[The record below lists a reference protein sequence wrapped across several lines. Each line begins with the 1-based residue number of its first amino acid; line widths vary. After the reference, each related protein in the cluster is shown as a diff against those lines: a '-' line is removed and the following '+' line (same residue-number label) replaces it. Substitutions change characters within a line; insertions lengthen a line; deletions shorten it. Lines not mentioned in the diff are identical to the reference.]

1 MPIYSHKY
9 SGFIADVANIDF
21 KRCDGTVQSCST
33 ATASAMN
40 PTANSLS
47 ITGGQ
52 GQYPIGFIDTDRGL
66 ECSFTNA
73 MFDGDMF
80 EVANA
85 GMAVDG
91 DSYTLETKKYSVVT
105 GSMIELPFEVDVNS
119 IYIRGLTLTTG
130 ETLDAGKFSAA
141 VNTPAEGEAK
151 TTTLTLN
158 STDASVGDE
167 VVVSYK
173 RRIAS
178 AHDIVVNTNT
188 ASAKGEVWMH
198 WPVYSSGTDCTEA
211 AIKGWIHVHVYR
223 VRVTALP
230 AIDSSYK
237 QAATHAMT
245 FTALDPQRADNKMY
259 RITYEAL
266 TSDGAYDT
274 AYDANAVNYN

>member
-1 MPIYSHKY
+1 
-9 SGFIADVANIDF
+9 
-21 KRCDGTVQSCST
+21 
-33 ATASAMN
+33 MN

-47 ITGGQ
+47 VSGGQ
-52 GQYPIGFIDTDRGL
+52 SQYPIGFIDTDRGL

-80 EVANA
+80 EIANA
-85 GMAVDG
+85 GLAVDG
-91 DSYTLETKKYSVVT
+91 DSYTLESKKHLVAD
-105 GSMIELPFEVDVNS
+105 GAKIELPFEVDVNS
-119 IYIRGLTLTTG
+119 IYIRGLSLTT
-130 ETLDAGKFSAA
+130 ESAA
-141 VNTPAEGEAK
+141 KAGSFAASVAEGK
-151 TTTLTLN
+151 TTLTFDA
-158 STDASVGDE
+158 TDVAAGDE
-167 VVVSYK
+167 VMVAYK
-173 RRIAS
+173 RRIAD
-178 AHDIVVNTNT
+178 AHDIVVKTNT

-237 QAATHAMT
+237 TAATHAMT

-266 TSDGAYDT
+266 TAEGG
-274 AYDANAVNYN
+274 VNTTYGEKVDYE

>member
-1 MPIYSHKY
+1 
-9 SGFIADVANIDF
+9 
-21 KRCDGTVQSCST
+21 
-33 ATASAMN
+33 MN

-80 EVANA
+80 EISNA
-85 GMAVDG
+85 GTAVDG
-91 DSYTLETKKYSVVT
+91 DSYTLETKKYSVVD
-105 GSMIELPFEVDVNS
+105 GPKIELPFEVDTNS
-119 IYIRGLTLTTG
+119 IYIRGLSLTAATDG
-130 ETLDAGKFSAA
+130 PAEGMFKAA
-141 VNTPAEGEAK
+141 VSTSADGEAK

-158 STDASVGDE
+158 ATDASVGDE
-167 VVVSYK
+167 VMVSYK

-266 TSDGAYDT
+266 TSNGAYDT
-274 AYDANAVNYN
+274 AYGSDAMDYE

>member
-1 MPIYSHKY
+1 
-9 SGFIADVANIDF
+9 
-21 KRCDGTVQSCST
+21 
-33 ATASAMN
+33 MN

-80 EVANA
+80 EISNA
-85 GMAVDG
+85 GLAVDG
-91 DSYTLETKKYSVVT
+91 DSYTVETKKYAVEAGTSGGT
-105 GSMIELPFEVDVNS
+105 SPIITLPFEVDTASV
-119 IYIRGLTLTTG
+119 YIRGLTLASTATQSG
-130 ETLDAGKFSAA
+130 QFTASNNEASDG
-141 VNTPAEGEAK
+141 TPAS
-151 TTTLTLN
+151 TTLTFQ
-158 STDASVGDE
+158 SSDVSVGDE
-167 VVVSYK
+167 VYVSYK
-173 RRIAS
+173 RRIAA
-178 AHDIVVNTNT
+178 AHDIVINTNT

-198 WPVYSSGTDCTEA
+198 WPVYSAGTDCTEA

-266 TSDGAYDT
+266 TSEGAIDT
-274 AYDANAVNYN
+274 TYGDSVDYE

>member
-1 MPIYSHKY
+1 MTPS
-9 SGFIADVANIDF
+9 
-21 KRCDGTVQSCST
+21 
-33 ATASAMN
+33 
-40 PTANSLS
+40 ANSIS
-47 ITGGQ
+47 VSGGH

-66 ECSFTNA
+66 ECAFTNA

-80 EVANA
+80 EISNA
-85 GMAVDG
+85 GTAVDA
-91 DSYTLETKKYSVVT
+91 DSYTLETKKYAVVE
-105 GSMIELPFEVDVNS
+105 GLKIELPFEVDINS

-130 ETLDAGKFSAA
+130 TTATQGSFTAA
-141 VNTPAEGEAK
+141 SSEGNTAS
-151 TTTLTLN
+151 TTLTFT
-158 STDASVGDE
+158 SEDVTVGDE
-167 VVVSYK
+167 VLVSYK
-173 RRIAS
+173 RRIAA
-178 AHDIVVNTNT
+178 AHDIIVKTNT

-259 RITYEAL
+259 RVTYEAL
-266 TSDGAYDT
+266 TSEGGINTTYGNSIDYE
-274 AYDANAVNYN
+274 